1 MAGPEEGHSALLV
14 KDDFVLM
21 TASKETL
28 LTRLFDRAAGSGPKP
43 E

>member
-21 TASKETL
+21 TASNKTL
-28 LTRLFDRAAGSGPKP
+28 LAQPFDRAAGSGPKP

>member
-21 TASKETL
+21 TASNKTL
-28 LTRLFDRAAGSGPKP
+28 LAQRFDRDGREPPKP